1 MRVALG
7 LLGMPACGAQEAA
20 ACAHVHFAPTL
31 ARAAELAAALCLS
44 GGVAALAASSAPA
57 AAPPPSLP
65 ADGSLLGLFTGGTLC
80 AEAQLVCRAAGGRA
94 LRGIDL
100 GADEYTRG
108 RPHPMIDASARGE
121 ALEAL
126 GDEVRTLLLD
136 CVLGHGAH
144 ADAAGVLAAQ
154 LVALAA
160 RRRAAGALPVRV
172 VASVTGTEEDPQR
185 RSAAVAALRA
195 AGVEVA
201 DTNAAAALAAAT
213 GAPPPPLAPD
223 VPPPAAPPAE
233 LSQLLPGGVLAAL
246 SIGVRTLTAPLEAV
260 GCCRHVEW
268 SPPALG
274 DVALGAK
281 LARLLACPA
290 TRAANGEAL
299 RRMLGA
305 APLLAGV
312 ARAASVVPFLGDAA
326 HPRSLL
332 HAGPPVTWAR
342 MCGPQRGAVV
352 GALLLEGWAP
362 DADAAEALAAS
373 GGVRFAPCHAHGCVG
388 PMAGVVSPSMALWV
402 VRDAATGRTAHAPLN
417 EGLGRAMRFGAF
429 GPAVLERLTRLN
441 GPVAAALDAALR
453 AVAPDGLPLLPLMA
467 KALHMGDELHNRCAA
482 ATSLLARALLPGLLR
497 VGRGGG
503 TDGAGDAALCDGA
516 LLAAEALRDND
527 HTFLN
532 VSMAASKLACDAAA
546 GVPGSTLCVAMTRN
560 GTDFGVR
567 LSGTGDAWFTAP
579 APYVDG
585 LFFPQYT
592 ANDAGRD
599 MGDSAITETAG
610 LGGFSLAAAPAIA
623 GFVGGTAASTLAAS
637 RAMYAVTAGEHGV
650 FTLPSLD
657 FRGAPVG
664 IDACLVLDAGVRPV
678 INTGIAHKLMGIGQI
693 GAGVTAAPLECFA
706 AALAALD
713 EPDV

>member
-1 MRVALG
+1 
-7 LLGMPACGAQEAA
+7 
-20 ACAHVHFAPTL
+20 
-31 ARAAELAAALCLS
+31 
-44 GGVAALAASSAPA
+44 
-57 AAPPPSLP
+57 
-65 ADGSLLGLFTGGTLC
+65 
-80 AEAQLVCRAAGGRA
+80 
-94 LRGIDL
+94 
-100 GADEYTRG
+100 
-108 RPHPMIDASARGE
+108 MIDPSARGE

-144 ADAAGVLAAQ
+144 AQAAGVLAAQ

-160 RRRAAGALPVRV
+160 RRRAAGAPPVRV

-185 RSAAVAALRA
+185 RSAAVSALRA

-201 DTNAAAALAAAT
+201 DSNAAAALAAAT
-213 GAPPPPLAPD
+213 GAAPPPLAPD
-223 VPPPAAPPAE
+223 VPPPPAAPADAQP

-246 SIGVRTLTAPLEAV
+246 SIGVRTLTAPLEAA

-274 DVALGAK
+274 DVLLGAK
-281 LARLLACPA
+281 LARLLASPA

-305 APLLAGV
+305 QPLLAGV

-332 HAGPPVTWAR
+332 HAGPPVSWER

-373 GGVRFAPCHAHGCVG
+373 GDVRFAPCHAHSCVG

-402 VRDAATGRTAHAPLN
+402 VRDAATGRAAHAPLN

-429 GPAVLERLTRLN
+429 GPEVLQRLEQLN
-441 GPVAAALDAALR
+441 GPVAATLDAALR

-497 VGRGGG
+497 VGRA
-503 TDGAGDAALCDGA
+503 DGDDITLCDGA
-516 LLAAEALRDND
+516 VLAAEALRDND

-532 VSMAASKLACDAAA
+532 VSMAASKLACDAAT

-567 LSGTGDAWFTAP
+567 LSGTGNAWFTAP

-585 LFFPQYT
+585 LFFPQYS
-592 ANDAGRD
+592 ADDAGRD

-637 RAMYAVTAGEHGV
+637 RAMYSITIGEHGV

-664 IDACLVLDAGVRPV
+664 IDACLVLDASMRPV
-678 INTGIAHKLMGIGQI
+678 INTGIAHKLMGVGQI

-706 AALAALD
+706 AALASLD
-713 EPDV
+713 ECVV